1 MRTYNSYGAAF
12 GFGFDQEAFNVLAI
26 GLKVSE
32 CGVDCLASESKFLCC
47 HARALSSLFKVC
59 KGLVNNINEVVSFL
73 RREAPVS
80 FK

>member
-1 MRTYNSYGAAF
+1 MGAYRRYGAALWL
-12 GFGFDQEAFNVLAI
+12 GSDQEALDVLAI
-26 GLKVSE
+26 MLEVSE

-59 KGLVNNINEVVSFL
+59 KGLVHNINEVESFL

>member
-1 MRTYNSYGAAF
+1 MGAYNSYGAAF

-32 CGVDCLASESKFLCC
+32 CGVDCLSSESKFFGC
-47 HARALSSLFKVC
+47 HARALSSLFEVC
-59 KGLVNNINEVVSFL
+59 EGFVHNINEVESFL
-73 RREAPVS
+73 RREAPLS